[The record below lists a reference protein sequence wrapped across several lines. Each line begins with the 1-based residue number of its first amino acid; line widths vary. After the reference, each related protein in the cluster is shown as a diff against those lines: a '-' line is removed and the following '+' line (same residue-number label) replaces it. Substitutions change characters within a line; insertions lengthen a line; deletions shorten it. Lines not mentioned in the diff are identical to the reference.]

1 MKSCVSIL
9 CVVLLAL
16 LAFSCNNKVYFS
28 NDMRVELE
36 NKRIELMKLQ
46 YYIDKDVILSRE
58 ISSVDAK
65 VTSGSVVFQNGKYFQ
80 NILLRRFTKGVCTAV
95 YQKRIDIAFEQ
106 GDNKNI
112 IFSIPKLNN
121 TNNIYILANEGAFGN
136 NSNFITYD
144 GKQYQLSFKGNSPKL
159 MINGRVVEN
168 RKNDDRIMKGLKVS

>member
-1 MKSCVSIL
+1 MRSCIYIL
-9 CVVLLAL
+9 CFVLITLFAV
-16 LAFSCNNKVYFS
+16 SCSNKVYFS

-36 NKRIELMKLQ
+36 NKRIELTKLQ

-65 VTSGSVVFQNGKYFQ
+65 LTSGKVVFQNGKYFQ
-80 NILLRRFTKGVCTAV
+80 NILLRRFTKGVCTGV
-95 YQKRIDIAFEQ
+95 YQKRMDIAFEQ
-106 GDNKNI
+106 GDNKSI

-121 TNNIYILANEGAFGN
+121 TSNIYILTNEGAFGN

-144 GKQYQLSFKGNSPKL
+144 GKQYQLSFKGTAPKL
-159 MINGRVVEN
+159 MINGKVIQN